1 MENIAVS
8 TIVGAFI
15 LVLIVVSAATGFAV
29 YISETQKNT
38 VQMGTTMV
46 EYGLEELVITPTYQ
60 SLTFNNT
67 TYNGVGLLLTN
78 PGIRD
83 IKVFGMLIDGEY
95 ITKANVSNANI
106 LVINEQMVLYNYT
119 YDADGGFSAIFQ
131 RNLSGNWTV
140 SGKKGLI
147 LPRSSITRVLFNE
160 SFLENDFGIDT
171 SLPTHTLEVIS
182 TRGRYF
188 TTTFSYP

>member
-1 MENIAVS
+1 MENTAVS
-8 TIVGAFI
+8 TIVGAFM

-29 YISETQKNT
+29 YMSETQKNT

-46 EYGLEELVITPTYQ
+46 EYGLEELIITPTYQ
-60 SLTFNNT
+60 SLTFNDT
-67 TYNGVGLLLTN
+67 IYNGVGLLLTN

-83 IKVFGMLIDGEY
+83 IKVLGMLIDGEY

-106 LVINEQMVLYNYT
+106 LVINEEMVLYNYT
-119 YDADGGFSAIFQ
+119 SYDADGGFSAIFQ

-140 SGKKGLI
+140 SEKKGLT
-147 LPRSSITRVLFNE
+147 LPRSSITRMLFNE
-160 SFLENDFGIDT
+160 SFLKDFGIDP
-171 SLPTHTLEVIS
+171 SLPSHTLEVIS

-188 TTTFSYP
+188 TTTFTYP